1 MPALRRQQS
10 RGVAGFPLHGVYGIS
25 LEKPSLEWPQT
36 PFGDRT
42 PEVGHQPEEE
52 VNVVQAEEPERQQL
66 LGDEEVAEIRAR
78 KSPTRVAATTLLER
92 PGVTGV
98 LRMLDHER
106 AIGGEALAVAGGPGG
121 EHAIEE
127 NHALAD
133 RPDPIPRPA
142 PAPEI
147 TRLRP
152 PPAPAGPP

>member
-78 KSPTRVAATTLLER
+78 KSPARVAATPLLER

-106 AIGGEALAVAGGPGG
+106 AIGGGAPARAGGSRG
-121 EHAIEE
+121 EQPNQESPPPAGRLHPSP
-127 NHALAD
+127 
-133 RPDPIPRPA
+133 RPSPTPDVSRLPPRPA
-142 PAPEI
+142 
-147 TRLRP
+147 R
-152 PPAPAGPP
+152 G

>member
-1 MPALRRQQS
+1 MSALRRQQS

-78 KSPTRVAATTLLER
+78 KSPARVAATPLLER

-106 AIGGEALAVAGGPGG
+106 AIGGEALAVAGVPRGQ
-121 EHAIEE
+121 HAIEE
-127 NHALAD
+127 IHALAD
-133 RPDPIPRPA
+133 RLDQILGLA
-142 PAPEI
+142 HAHEI
-147 TRLRP
+147 ARLRHRQ
-152 PPAPAGPP
+152 